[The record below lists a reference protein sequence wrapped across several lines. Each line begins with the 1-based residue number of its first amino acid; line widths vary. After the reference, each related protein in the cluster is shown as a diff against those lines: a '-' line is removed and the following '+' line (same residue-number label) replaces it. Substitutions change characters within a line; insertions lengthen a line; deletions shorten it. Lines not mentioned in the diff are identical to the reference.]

1 MPFLLRKTTSAL
13 GPELLQQQLQQ
24 LQLLLHLVF
33 LSIVHFNTFL
43 LLSLL
48 MLKFNAVTL
57 LLLHKLLL
65 LQLLQQHITMRL
77 QQFLSKKQLMGC
89 TRDFPLQ

>member
-1 MPFLLRKTTSAL
+1 
-13 GPELLQQQLQQ
+13 
-24 LQLLLHLVF
+24 
-33 LSIVHFNTFL
+33 
-43 LLSLL
+43 